1 MFMSSSF
8 QPATAPQLCHC
19 EEHKSALHQTGCG
32 HSPSA
37 VAGHTAGRYGACW
50 ASSPSSPSHLLTSLL
65 LEPFLGCGSGNLWRR
80 RNLWS
85 LPVQQPLLNRPPSRA
100 FFQGAEELPPEK
112 SVATLEG
119 SGSAADEAG
128 SPRPV
133 QAASFS
139 LLKMEGLPV
148 PLLCLPPPV
157 EGHPV
162 RQTGGR
168 AGGDGG
174 KGGVLKGRCYC
185 CCFIPCC
192 FQALS
197 GSATEI
203 KGICWIYYV
212 CIIR

>member
-1 MFMSSSF
+1 MAIVLLLLL
-8 QPATAPQLCHC
+8 ATQL
-19 EEHKSALHQTGCG
+19 ADTGLVG
-32 HSPSA
+32 LPLLLSP
-37 VAGHTAGRYGACW
+37 
-50 ASSPSSPSHLLTSLL
+50 HLLYSLH
-65 LEPFLGCGSGNLWRR
+65 LEPVPGRGSGNLWRR

-112 SVATLEG
+112 SVSTLEG

-157 EGHPV
+157 EGHPA

-168 AGGDGG
+168 AGRRWRQG
-174 KGGVLKGRCYC
+174 
-185 CCFIPCC
+185 
-192 FQALS
+192 
-197 GSATEI
+197 
-203 KGICWIYYV
+203 
-212 CIIR
+212 